1 MPVLDADQI
10 LKRSET
16 LRRKVSPCTLCPRE
30 CRVLRL
36 KSEKGFCGMTDAAV
50 LSHCLAHFGEEP
62 PISGRGGSGTV
73 FLSGCN
79 AACLFCQNYQ
89 ISRLRTG
96 RAVSSTELAE
106 AFLKLQDQGCVNIN
120 WVTPAPHL
128 PFLVEAL
135 ALAVAR
141 GLRLPVVYN
150 TNGYERVEILRLLS
164 GVVDMYL
171 PDMKYG
177 EDRWA
182 KSFSQMPGYVEISLA
197 AVREMLRQVGPLE
210 LDDAGT
216 ARRGVL
222 IRHLVLPED
231 TASSRLVFQRIAQ
244 LGRIPVSIM
253 AQYKPCF
260 EAVKNPLLNRGLYP
274 FEYREA
280 LKAFEEAGLSAG
292 YIQDLKSLNEED
304 VYFPDFSRNAD
315 DVFGQT

>member
-1 MPVLDADQI
+1 MPVLNADQI
-10 LKRSET
+10 LQRSEI
-16 LRRKVSPCTLCPRE
+16 LRKKVSPCVLCPRQ
-30 CRVLRL
+30 CRALRL
-36 KSEKGFCGMTDAAV
+36 QGEKGFCGMTDAAV
-50 LSHCLAHFGEEP
+50 LSDCLAHFGEEP

-89 ISRLRTG
+89 ISRLRMG

-120 WVTPAPHL
+120 WVTPTPHL

-135 ALAVAR
+135 ALAVAC
-141 GLRLPVVYN
+141 GLKLPVVYN
-150 TNGYERVEILRLLS
+150 TNGYDRVEILRLLS
-164 GVVDMYL
+164 GVVDVYL

-177 EDRWA
+177 ENRWA
-182 KSFSQMPGYVEISLA
+182 ESFSQMPGYVEISFE

-210 LDDAGT
+210 LDSAGT

-260 EAVKNPLLNRGLYP
+260 EARKHPVLNRGLYP

-280 LKAFEEAGLSAG
+280 LKSFEEAGLSAG
-292 YIQDLKSLNEED
+292 YIQDLKSLD
-304 VYFPDFSRNAD
+304 VQDSYFPDFSKDAGD
-315 DVFGQT
+315 IFGRT